1 MKILFLVPY
10 PVGESPSQRF
20 RFEQY
25 FDLLKKNGVGFSVES
40 FWSLAAWKILYKP
53 GNGLSKTIWLKIG
66 FWMRFWHVIKSL
78 SYDWVF
84 IHREC
89 APVGPPVF
97 EFIMA
102 KVFRKKI
109 IYDFDDAI
117 WLPNTSEENK
127 LASWLKFHG
136 KVKFICRWSY
146 RVSCGNAWLA
156 DFARQF
162 NSNVVVNPTTIDT
175 EGLHNPNL
183 FASQKKKNERVVIG
197 WTGTHS
203 TLPYL
208 TELIPVL
215 QRLEKKFLI
224 TVRIIS
230 NKNPGLPLQ
239 TFEFVSWKKE
249 TEIQD
254 LNSFD
259 IGLMPL
265 TDDAWAKGKCGFK
278 ALQYMALEIPCLA
291 SPVGV
296 NTSIIKHSVNGF
308 LCQSP
313 QEWEQILEKL
323 ILEKTLRNSVGKA
336 GRQTV
341 VESFSV
347 LSNTSVFLGLTK
359 S

>member
-25 FDLLKKNGVGFSVES
+25 FDLLKKNGIEFSVES

-53 GNGLSKTIWLKIG
+53 GKGLAKAIWLKIG
-66 FWMRFWHVIKSL
+66 FWMRFWHVIKCL
-78 SYDWVF
+78 GYDWVF

-89 APVGPPVF
+89 APIGPPVF
-97 EFIMA
+97 EFLIA

-127 LASWLKFHG
+127 LVSWFKFHG
-136 KVKFICRWSY
+136 KVKSICRWSY

-162 NSNVVVNPTTIDT
+162 NSQVVVNPTTIDT
-175 EGLHNPNL
+175 ENLHNPDL
-183 FASQKKKNERVVIG
+183 FPLRKQNEKVVIG

-208 TELIPVL
+208 NELIPVL
-215 QRLEKKFLI
+215 QRLEKKFPI
-224 TVRIIS
+224 IIRIIS
-230 NKNPGLPLQ
+230 NKNPALPHQ
-239 TFEFVSWKKE
+239 SFEFIPWKKE

-254 LNSFD
+254 LIAFD

-278 ALQYMALEIPCLA
+278 ALQYMALEIPCVA

-296 NTSIIKHSVNGF
+296 NTSIINHTVNGY

-313 QEWEQILEKL
+313 REWEQILEKL
-323 ILEKTLRNSVGKA
+323 ITEKEQRNRVGKS

-341 VESFSV
+341 AENFSV

>member
-25 FDLLKKNGVGFSVES
+25 FDLLKQNGIEYSVKS
-40 FWSLAAWKILYKP
+40 FWSLAAWKTLYKP
-53 GNGLSKTIWLKIG
+53 GQALAKTIHLKISL
-66 FWMRFWHVIKSL
+66 WIRFWHVLGSS

-89 APVGPPVF
+89 APIGPPIF
-97 EFIMA
+97 EFIIA
-102 KVFRKKI
+102 KVFGKKI

-127 LASWLKFHG
+127 LAGWLKFHG
-136 KVKFICRWSY
+136 KVKSICRWSY
-146 RVSCGNAWLA
+146 RVSCGNEWLA

-162 NSNVVVNPTTIDT
+162 NSRVVVNPTTIDT
-175 EGLHNPNL
+175 EKIHNPNL
-183 FASQKKKNERVVIG
+183 FPARKPNEKIVIG

-203 TLPYL
+203 TLQYL
-208 TELIPVL
+208 KPIIPVL
-215 QRLEKKFLI
+215 QEIEKKFPVVI
-224 TVRIIS
+224 RIIS
-230 NKNPGLPLQ
+230 NKNPELPLQ
-239 TFEFVSWKKE
+239 SVEFIPWNKQ

-254 LNSFD
+254 LCSFD

-278 ALQYMALEIPCLA
+278 ALQYMALEIPCVA

-296 NTSIIKHSVNGF
+296 NTSIISHSVNGF
-308 LCQSP
+308 LFKSND
-313 QEWEQILEKL
+313 EWT
-323 ILEKTLRNSVGKA
+323 KTLEELIQQPELRTRIGLA

-341 VESFSV
+341 VERFSV
-347 LSNTSVFLGLTK
+347 VSNSSTFLSLTSV
-359 S
+359 

>member
-25 FDLLKKNGVGFSVES
+25 FDLLKKEEIEYSVES
-40 FWSLAAWKILYKP
+40 FWSLDAWKILYKS
-53 GNGLSKTIWLKIG
+53 GNGLVKAIWLKIG
-66 FWMRFWHVIKSL
+66 FWRRFWQVLKSL

-89 APVGPPVF
+89 APIGPPVF
-97 EFIMA
+97 EFIIA
-102 KVFRKKI
+102 KVFGKKI

-127 LASWLKFHG
+127 LAGWLKFHG
-136 KVKFICRWSY
+136 KVKSICRWSY
-146 RVSCGNAWLA
+146 RVSCGNEWLA
-156 DFARQF
+156 VYARQF
-162 NSNVVVNPTTIDT
+162 NSRVVVNPTTIDT
-175 EGLHNPNL
+175 EKLHNPNL
-183 FASQKKKNERVVIG
+183 FPTRKPNETIIIG

-203 TLPYL
+203 TLQYL
-208 TELIPVL
+208 KPIVPVL
-215 QRLEKKFLI
+215 QAIEKKFSVI
-224 TVRIIS
+224 IRIIS
-230 NKNPGLPLQ
+230 NKNPELPLQ
-239 TFEFVSWKKE
+239 SVEFVPWSKQ

-254 LNSFD
+254 LYSFD

-278 ALQYMALEIPCLA
+278 ALQYMALEIPCIA

-296 NTSIIKHSVNGF
+296 NTNIIIHGANGF
-308 LCQSP
+308 LCESNN
-313 QEWEQILEKL
+313 EWMETLAGL
-323 ILEKTLRNSVGKA
+323 IQQAETRKPIGFA

-341 VESFSV
+341 VDRFSV
-347 LSNTSVFLGLTK
+347 ASNSSVFLSLT
-359 S
+359 SV

>member
-25 FDLLKKNGVGFSVES
+25 FDLLKQNGIEYSIEP
-40 FWSLAAWKILYKP
+40 FWSLAAWKILYKS
-53 GNGLSKTIWLKIG
+53 GNGLAKTIWLKIG
-66 FWMRFWHVIKSL
+66 FWRRFWHVLKSL
-78 SYDWVF
+78 NYDWVF

-89 APVGPPVF
+89 TPIGPPIF
-97 EFIMA
+97 EFMLA
-102 KVFRKKI
+102 KVFLKKI

-127 LASWLKFHG
+127 LAGWLKFHG
-136 KVKFICRWSY
+136 KVKSICRWSY
-146 RVSCGNAWLA
+146 RVSCGNEWLA

-162 NSNVVVNPTTIDT
+162 NSRVVVNPTTIDT
-175 EGLHNPNL
+175 EKLHNSTLFPSRKPNE
-183 FASQKKKNERVVIG
+183 KIVIG

-203 TLPYL
+203 TLAYL
-208 TELIPVL
+208 TPLIPSL
-215 QRLEKKFLI
+215 QSIEKKYPI
-224 TVRIIS
+224 IVRIIS
-230 NKNPGLPLQ
+230 NKNPELPLQ
-239 TFEFVSWKKE
+239 SFEFIPWKKE

-254 LNSFD
+254 LMSFD

-265 TDDAWAKGKCGFK
+265 TEDAWSNGKCGFK
-278 ALQYMALEIPCLA
+278 ALQYIALEIPCVA

-296 NTSIIKHSVNGF
+296 NSDIIEHGINGF
-308 LCQSP
+308 LCRSNI
-313 QEWEQILEKL
+313 EWIETIERLIQQIE
-323 ILEKTLRNSVGKA
+323 LRKKIGAA

-341 VESFSV
+341 VERFSV
-347 LSNTSVFLGLTK
+347 SCNSSTFLSLTK